1 VARLPQFDIRFSP
14 VTFSP
19 MAARFKQQNMKNII
33 ELTEQN
39 FDAEVLNAAGPVLV
53 DFWAPWCGPCKMQLP
68 ILEKLAG
75 RVSGQAVV
83 AKVNVDD
90 APNLAGRYGITSI
103 PTLLLFKGGKVAR
116 QFVGLQMEAA
126 LVSAIEAVKS

>member
-1 VARLPQFDIRFSP
+1 
-14 VTFSP
+14 
-19 MAARFKQQNMKNII
+19 MKNII

-90 APNLAGRYGITSI
+90 APKLAGRYGITSI